1 MARRI
6 EIPGAVVSGKNR
18 VLSTDRKSTRLNSS
32 HVSTSY
38 AVFCLKKKIQGDHKK
53 KTIEEALEIVDLH
66 NETKKLVGKYT
77 LGMKQRLGIARA
89 LLHNPELLILDE
101 ATNGSDPI
109 GIKEIR
115 SLNLSLA
122 NNRNRPITIYVTSH
136 ILSEIEQLATHMGII
151 HEGRLLEEIA
161 FDKLRERNRNYLE
174 FQVSD
179 DNKAIMLL
187 ESQFGISDYEVHAEG
202 NIRVYSHLG

>member
-1 MARRI
+1 
-6 EIPGAVVSGKNR
+6 
-18 VLSTDRKSTRLNSS
+18 
-32 HVSTSY
+32 
-38 AVFCLKKKIQGDHKK
+38 
-53 KTIEEALEIVDLH
+53 
-66 NETKKLVGKYT
+66 
-77 LGMKQRLGIARA
+77 
-89 LLHNPELLILDE
+89 
-101 ATNGSDPI
+101 
-109 GIKEIR
+109 
-115 SLNLSLA
+115 
-122 NNRNRPITIYVTSH
+122 H

-202 NIRVYSHLG
+202 NIRVYSHIVKLRRINMACVENGSEGLKKYIREEGVEDYFIKLVWYSAIE